1 MRPLLLTQQDSD
13 ALQSLGRASVQIV
26 HDLKN
31 QLNGLKLY
39 ATFLRKRMEKGE
51 RAQDE
56 LETINKL
63 IAGLD
68 RAAGDLSTLLQYG
81 RPLELKKQP
90 EIDVQLIMRTV
101 ADTFSPGPDD
111 RNSAGLTISQTEDL
125 PLTGDF
131 DPKVL
136 ADALQ
141 AISTA
146 AVKLRNEQENRPI
159 NVSLKR
165 GSIEAEK
172 TAIIEWHGLRNIG
185 HDPFRSFAGGDEIR
199 MSLAAKVV
207 EEHGGSAEYEEGM
220 LRVRLPI
227 SS

>member
-1 MRPLLLTQQDSD
+1 
-13 ALQSLGRASVQIV
+13 
-26 HDLKN
+26 
-31 QLNGLKLY
+31 
-39 ATFLRKRMEKGE
+39 MEKGE

>member
-13 ALQSLGRASVQIV
+13 ALQSLGRASVQII

-39 ATFLRKRMEKGE
+39 ATFLRKRMEKGQ
-51 RAQDE
+51 RAPDE

-68 RAAGDLSTLLQYG
+68 RAAGDLSSLLQYG

-90 EIDVQLIMRTV
+90 EVDIQLIMRTV
-101 ADTFSPGPDD
+101 AATVSPGDG
-111 RNSAGLTISQTEDL
+111 NSAGLTISQTEAA

-136 ADALQ
+136 AEALE

-146 AVKLRNEQENRPI
+146 AVKLRKKQENGPI
-159 NVSLKR
+159 DVSLKR
-165 GSIEAEK
+165 VSIETEK
-172 TAIIEWHGLRNIG
+172 TAIIEWHGLRSIG

-199 MSLAAKVV
+199 MSLL
-207 EEHGGSAEYEEGM
+207 EDY
-220 LRVRLPI
+220 
-227 SS
+227 

>member
-1 MRPLLLTQQDSD
+1 MRPLLLTQPDSD

-68 RAAGDLSTLLQYG
+68 RAAGDLSSLLQYG

-101 ADTFSPGPDD
+101 ATTFSAGPDAG
-111 RNSAGLTISQTEDL
+111 NSAGLTIGQTDAL
-125 PLTGDF
+125 PLTGNF

-146 AVKLRNEQENRPI
+146 AVKLRKEQENKPI
-159 NVSLKR
+159 KVSLKR
-165 GSIEAEK
+165 GSTETEK

-199 MSLAAKVV
+199 MSLAAKVIQ
-207 EEHGGSAEYEEGM
+207 EHGGSAEHEEGM

>member
-1 MRPLLLTQQDSD
+1 
-13 ALQSLGRASVQIV
+13 
-26 HDLKN
+26 
-31 QLNGLKLY
+31 
-39 ATFLRKRMEKGE
+39 
-51 RAQDE
+51 
-56 LETINKL
+56 
-63 IAGLD
+63 
-68 RAAGDLSTLLQYG
+68 
-81 RPLELKKQP
+81 
-90 EIDVQLIMRTV
+90 MRTV
-101 ADTFSPGPDD
+101 ADTFSPGPGD

-125 PLTGDF
+125 PLTGNF

-146 AVKLRNEQENRPI
+146 AVKLRKEQENTPI

-165 GSIEAEK
+165 GSIEIEK